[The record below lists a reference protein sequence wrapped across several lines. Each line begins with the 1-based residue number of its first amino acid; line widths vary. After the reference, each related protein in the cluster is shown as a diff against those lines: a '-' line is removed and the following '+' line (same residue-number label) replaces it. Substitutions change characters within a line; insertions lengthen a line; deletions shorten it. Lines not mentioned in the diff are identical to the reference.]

1 MSATPLQL
9 DFVRRAPAPARWGAW
24 ALLLLLAGACVPLAD
39 AYSRAVEQRDRAQE
53 QLDRLSRA
61 SPPRPSRRAT
71 APDPQALA
79 ELQRANG
86 VIDQLAVPW
95 EELFDTL
102 EAADAR
108 RVAVLSLAPNARDRS
123 LRLAGEARVMDDLL
137 AYVSRLAQRPT
148 LAQVHLLGYT
158 TSLRDGVPVI
168 SFTVAASWRPA
179 P

>member
-9 DFVRRAPAPARWGAW
+9 DFVRRASAPARVAAW
-24 ALLLLLAGACVPLAD
+24 VLLLLLASACVPLAD
-39 AYSRAVEQRDRAQE
+39 AYTHAIEQRDRAQE
-53 QLDRLSRA
+53 KLDRLSRA
-61 SPPRPSRRAT
+61 SQPRAVRRAV
-71 APDPQALA
+71 APDAQTLA

-86 VIDQLAVPW
+86 VIDQLTVPW

-108 RVAVLSLAPNARDRS
+108 RVAVLSVAPNARDHT

-137 AYVSRLAQRPT
+137 AYVSRLAERPT
-148 LAQVHLLGYT
+148 LAQVHLLGYST
-158 TSLRDGVPVI
+158 TTRDGVPVI
-168 SFTVAASWRPA
+168 SFTVAATWRPA